1 MDESKGEKVAVSPK
15 TKLEKIKSF
24 CESFGC
30 VVKKIIQYIIDRLN
44 DLPAKYITLLDTL
57 WKSIEGLT
65 AGTWKS
71 IIVEAMKILGH
82 ILSLVGLAFPIV
94 GLPSRVL
101 LLVASFL
108 KIIFCISDL
117 KVMLKPESTVN
128 ESLRHDLSGLAERLK
143 KLQFLLMP

>member
-1 MDESKGEKVAVSPK
+1 MAHFAV
-15 TKLEKIKSF
+15 
-24 CESFGC
+24 
-30 VVKKIIQYIIDRLN
+30 
-44 DLPAKYITLLDTL
+44 YITLLDTL

-65 AGTWKS
+65 AGTLKS

-117 KVMLKPESTVN
+117 KVML
-128 ESLRHDLSGLAERLK
+128 SLNQR
-143 KLQFLLMP
+143 